1 MSLMIDWLCLGC
13 WVLLGVVCILPKYR
27 RVHNHNILIQSF
39 DLDKDDDIVDLYRRT
54 NLFDLIS
61 TIAMTIMIVVL
72 LLEDIFA

>member
-1 MSLMIDWLCLGC
+1 M
-13 WVLLGVVCILPKYR
+13 PKYR
-27 RVHNHNILIQSF
+27 RVHNHNIFIQSF